1 MIIGMHL
8 HTGNGNE
15 IKVVAPVIH
24 HMDDYFSKNKPLK
37 DKDYRGDIGNFLVV
51 PFVVFAD
58 EKENFE
64 FAKPSHKV
72 ERVKDYYGDKGWIK
86 TIVFALPLNPDLVSK
101 MKCEEFR
108 VLLCNTILE
117 RLEDPQMKILKA
129 FDYDAF
135 KQDVAKEIIFFR
147 DNIPFKQL

>member
-8 HTGNGNE
+8 HTGDGNE

-24 HMDDYFSKNKPLK
+24 HMDDYFSKTNPLK
-37 DKDYRGDIGNFLVV
+37 NKDYGGGIDNFLVV
-51 PFVVFAD
+51 PFVVFTD
-58 EKENFE
+58 ERENSE

-86 TIVFALPLNPDLVSK
+86 TIVFSLPFNPDLIKK
-101 MKCEEFR
+101 MEHEEFII
-108 VLLCNTILE
+108 LLCNTILE
-117 RLEDPQMKILKA
+117 RLEDPKMKILKA
-129 FDYDAF
+129 FDYEAF
-135 KQDVAKEIIFFR
+135 KQDVAKEIIFYR